1 MPKPLPGMPTM
12 QIRLLVPAS
21 TVLRDGTIEEVAL
34 NCMPL
39 ESERVKEALLKKFGA
54 SHPPDKKTDPK
65 FEEYMEVKVTSPENS
80 GKEAGVSCFLGS
92 QIRMSSLMQRPPN

>member
-12 QIRLLVPAS
+12 QVRLLVPAS

-39 ESERVKEALLKKFGA
+39 ESERVKEALLKKR
-54 SHPPDKKTDPK
+54 SKPPT
-65 FEEYMEVKVTSPENS
+65 
-80 GKEAGVSCFLGS
+80 
-92 QIRMSSLMQRPPN
+92 